1 MLTPGQPWAPGCWC
15 ARCTVLAFPALLC
28 FAPAVCPALRG
39 PYPSPRFLSSR
50 RGGQP
55 AKPRFPPEGAELLP
69 ACPQSPR
76 GCTFRAA
83 DVGSPHSTRGVPMRN
98 PRACVS
104 DLFLHLN
111 PVLPEGPWSMLG
123 CPVQPVETQ
132 LSGGQGALVLK
143 PLVNHTEVHPD
154 HCGSSVFPVWA
165 TVHGPEDGQAAS
177 QAGQTR
183 ALVKSP
189 NEHGSTEGL
198 SAHKQTP
205 PTCSP
210 WGPPPLPSSSGRVRA
225 TGIAWVTR
233 MSLGGQKVGSLIA
246 GVSAWGLDTGTSPF
260 RESSEHSHKWGLKLQ
275 SRTRTRLKRLSS
287 SSSSGPVC
295 RRMFV

>member
-15 ARCTVLAFPALLC
+15 ARCTVLALPALLC

-154 HCGSSVFPVWA
+154 HCGSSVFPAWA
-165 TVHGPEDGQAAS
+165 TVHSPEDGQAAS
-177 QAGQTR
+177 PCLVSQAGR
-183 ALVKSP
+183 A
-189 NEHGSTEGL
+189 
-198 SAHKQTP
+198 
-205 PTCSP
+205 
-210 WGPPPLPSSSGRVRA
+210 
-225 TGIAWVTR
+225 
-233 MSLGGQKVGSLIA
+233 
-246 GVSAWGLDTGTSPF
+246 DTGLGQVPKQAQ
-260 RESSEHSHKWGLKLQ
+260 EH
-275 SRTRTRLKRLSS
+275 
-287 SSSSGPVC
+287 
-295 RRMFV
+295 